1 MPFRRREG
9 GDVSAIFVHAGA
21 GFHSHL
27 NEKIHLQACNDAAK
41 TAMVVLKNG
50 GSALDAVEM
59 AIKLMEDR
67 EITNAGF
74 GSNLTVDGTV
84 ECDATIVDHQ
94 GRSGAV
100 GAISQIRNPI
110 SLARIVLESSTKPL
124 SLHRVPP
131 NLLVGPGAT
140 DFAYSNGVP
149 ILPHDFL
156 ISPPARERWLRWR
169 HDLQAAQQKE
179 IEDLEQ
185 RMEVERQH
193 EFHATSTGH
202 PAGTHSATQLITP
215 SPSVEPNM
223 PGHRSI
229 DASSRNLDPTSIAD
243 GSDSTRGMQASHG
256 PAPNSDSNSY
266 QTDSGEDE
274 DCEYMDDTLPWEGR
288 PSEFLTG
295 YHSSA
300 PGPKASPIPTSSSD
314 MRPSGSSATVLPVP
328 LLSIPTPNTGV
339 DRGTHAKAADSRF
352 GPPPSKPESFDNDG
366 RKDNDDDITD
376 TVGAIAVDCYGNIA
390 AGSSS
395 GGIGM
400 KHRGRV
406 GPAALVGV
414 GTAVIP
420 VDPSD
425 PDKTCVATVTSGTG
439 EHMATTMAASTCASR
454 IYYSQ
459 RRGEAGVVEDVTED
473 EAMKAMIEVD
483 FMGHPGVKSS
493 HCQGAIGIMA
503 VKKTKDGV
511 FLFFGHNTDSFA
523 LASMSSEDKK
533 PVCVMSRSN
542 GHGSIAQ
549 GGRASRY
556 KRYRILSLHDGSKQ

>member
-1 MPFRRREG
+1 MFCFLFP
-9 GDVSAIFVHAGA
+9 
-21 GFHSHL
+21 GFSDL
-27 NEKIHLQACNDAAK
+27 YMIAE
-41 TAMVVLKNG
+41 
-50 GSALDAVEM
+50 
-59 AIKLMEDR
+59 
-67 EITNAGF
+67 
-74 GSNLTVDGTV
+74 
-84 ECDATIVDHQ
+84 
-94 GRSGAV
+94 
-100 GAISQIRNPI
+100 IRNPI
-110 SLARIVLESSTKPL
+110 SLARIVLEASTKPL

-185 RMEVERQH
+185 RMEVERQN
-193 EFHATSTGH
+193 ELHATSTGH
-202 PAGTHSATQLITP
+202 PAGIHSATQLITP

-223 PGHRSI
+223 PGNRSF
-229 DASSRNLDPTSIAD
+229 DANAARNLDPTSIAD
-243 GSDSTRGMQASHG
+243 GSDSTRGIQASHG
-256 PAPNSDSNSY
+256 PAPNADTNSY

-274 DCEYMDDTLPWEGR
+274 DCEYMDDTLPWEGQ
-288 PSEFLTG
+288 PPEFLTG

-314 MRPSGSSATVLPVP
+314 MRPSGSSATTLQVP
-328 LLSIPTPNTGV
+328 LLSIPTPNTGI
-339 DRGTHAKAADSRF
+339 DHGSHAEAADSQF
-352 GPPPSKPESFDNDG
+352 GPQMSKPESFDNDG
-366 RKDNDDDITD
+366 RKDNYDDITD

-459 RRGEAGVVEDVTED
+459 RRGEAGVFEDVTED

-483 FMGHPGVKSS
+483 FMGKLNSLSVRSDFHWELISPSRWGRTSR
-493 HCQGAIGIMA
+493 CQEQP
-503 VKKTKDGV
+503 
-511 FLFFGHNTDSFA
+511 L
-523 LASMSSEDKK
+523 
-533 PVCVMSRSN
+533 SRSYWD
-542 GHGSIAQ
+542 HGGQKDQRRS
-549 GGRASRY
+549 
-556 KRYRILSLHDGSKQ
+556 LSLLRSQH